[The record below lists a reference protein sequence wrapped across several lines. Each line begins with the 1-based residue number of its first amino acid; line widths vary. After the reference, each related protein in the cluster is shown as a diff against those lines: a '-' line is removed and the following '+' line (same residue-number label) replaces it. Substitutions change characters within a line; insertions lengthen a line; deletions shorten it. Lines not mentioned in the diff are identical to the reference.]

1 MTSESNKVIVI
12 KLNTQFKETWRY
24 TGHILKQGSNSLLI
38 EAYFNRKSLPFHGI
52 TLKKNDRFLEVYYDN
67 RWYNIFEI
75 HDRDDDHLKAWY
87 CNVSTPAVFSP
98 GQITYVDLAL
108 DVLAFP
114 DGNHLVLDKNEFTAL
129 ALEDETR
136 AKALTALETLIALVE
151 SGDLKRPFRIK

>member
-1 MTSESNKVIVI
+1 MISESNKVIII

-24 TGHILKQGSNSLLI
+24 IGHILKQGSNSLLI
-38 EAYFNRKSLPFHGI
+38 EAYFNRKSLSFHGI
-52 TLKKNDRFLEVYYDN
+52 TLKKNDRFIEVYYND

-75 HDRDDDHLKAWY
+75 HDRNDDHLKAWY

-114 DGNHLVLDKNEFTAL
+114 NGNYLVLDKDEFKAL
-129 ALEDETR
+129 PLEDKTR
-136 AKALTALETLIALVE
+136 AKALDALDTLIAMAI
-151 SGDLKRPFRIK
+151 SGDLERPFRLK